1 MADRE
6 DYNSLFADYFDT
18 QCPDCQNSRWV
29 VADGVARRCHCFM
42 EHLAEHRLAFA
53 GIPPSYQRCRLDNF
67 ILQNATQREALTF
80 VEMFITSFQR
90 GEALGRGLLIR
101 GPVGVGKTHL
111 GVGALRR
118 LIELGFT
125 GRFQNFLHLIEQI
138 RQSFDED
145 GADIEGK
152 LFRRLSRCQVVLLD
166 ELGATRPTEF
176 VFNKLYDIIN
186 YCFDQRIS
194 VLFTTNYLDQAQRP
208 GWGAGSATG
217 TTHAVETTHPEPS
230 GPGSAAAFTLAERI
244 TQRLYSRIM
253 ERCSDVVLQGPDYR
267 LRHKVK
273 G

>member
-1 MADRE
+1 MPDRD
-6 DYNSLFADYFDT
+6 DYRSLFAEYFDAR
-18 QCPDCQNSRWV
+18 CPDCQNSRWV
-29 VADGVARRCHCFM
+29 VENGVARRCHCFT
-42 EHLAEHRLAFA
+42 EELAEHRLAFA

-67 ILQNATQREALTF
+67 IPQNAKQREALSF

-111 GVGALRR
+111 AVAVLRR
-118 LIELGFT
+118 LIEQGFT

-138 RQSFDED
+138 RQSFDD
-145 GADIEGK
+145 SGADIEGK

-186 YCFDQRIS
+186 FCFDQRIS
-194 VLFTTNYLDQAQRP
+194 VLFTTNYLDHAARP
-208 GWGAGSATG
+208 GWSAPAASPAADSEG
-217 TTHAVETTHPEPS
+217 GPTTEPA
-230 GPGSAAAFTLAERI
+230 GPGSATAYTLAERI

-253 ERCSDVVLQGPDYR
+253 ERCTDVVLQGSDYR
-267 LRHKVK
+267 LRHKPK
-273 G
+273 S